1 MEQEENEQ
9 KTKRNCSHPFF
20 VTIWDKVINRKKKI
34 ILIQFVIF
42 LVALTLL
49 YNTYRNKNEI
59 IKPLT
64 KVDVDVE
71 TNVNSFNDV
80 QYSGFDLNG
89 NRYTLIAGKA
99 NFKTETP
106 EAINME
112 NVEANFYLKDDSI
125 LKVVSDKGLY
135 NNISLDMKFKKN
147 VKTTYLT
154 NKMFSDRLNYLNS
167 SGKLIATGNV
177 RGESVEK
184 GNFFADNAEYDLS
197 SKMLNFS
204 MFNKKRVNVK
214 LKN

>member
-1 MEQEENEQ
+1 M
-9 KTKRNCSHPFF
+9 
-20 VTIWDKVINRKKKI
+20 INRKKKI
-34 ILIQFVIF
+34 VLIQFVIF
-42 LVALTLL
+42 FVALTLL
-49 YNTYRNKNEI
+49 YNTYRDKNEV

-112 NVEANFYLKDDSI
+112 NVEANFYLKDDTI
-125 LKVVSDKGLY
+125 LKVTSRSGLY
-135 NNISLDMKFKKN
+135 NNLTLDMNFRED
-147 VKTTYLT
+147 VKATYSSNTLY
-154 NKMFSDRLNYLNS
+154 SDLLNYSNS
-167 SGKLIATGNV
+167 SGKLLASGNV

-184 GNFFADNAEYDLS
+184 GEFTADKVEYNLS
-197 SKMLNFS
+197 NKTLDFS
-204 MFNKKRVNVK
+204 MLGNKQVNIK
-214 LKN
+214 IKN

>member
-1 MEQEENEQ
+1 MEQRKNEQ

-20 VTIWDKVINRKKKI
+20 VTIWYKVINRKKKI

-49 YNTYRNKNEI
+49 YNTYRNKNEV
-59 IKPLT
+59 IKPVT
-64 KVDVDVE
+64 KADVAS
-71 TNVNSFNDV
+71 NVNSFNDV

-112 NVEANFYLKDDSI
+112 NVEANFYLKDDTI

-147 VKTTYLT
+147 VKMTYLT
-154 NKMFSDRLNYLNS
+154 NKIFSDQLNYLNS
-167 SGKLIATGNV
+167 SGKLIASGNV